1 MVSFPAGARDFLI
14 SRLSILALGPME
26 NLIQLEAG
34 TLSLWLKWLGLEA
47 GHSPASSAEFSN
59 G

>member
-1 MVSFPAGARDFLI
+1 MDP
-14 SRLSILALGPME
+14 
-26 NLIQLEAG
+26 LIQWAAG

-47 GHSPASSAEFSN
+47 DHSPASSAEFSN